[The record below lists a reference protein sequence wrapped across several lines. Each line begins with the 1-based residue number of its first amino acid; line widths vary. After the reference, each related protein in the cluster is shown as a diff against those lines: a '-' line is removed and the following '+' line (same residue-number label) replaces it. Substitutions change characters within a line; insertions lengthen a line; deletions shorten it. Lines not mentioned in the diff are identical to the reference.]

1 MEGVLGLVVIVLI
14 IYGFIRLNNYAGDSL
29 ARKKGI
35 RCPNCG
41 SSEIRQ
47 KSGTSFKVNFGSGW
61 KTMIDYKCKSCRHKY
76 TRYE

>member
-41 SSEIRQ
+41 SSEIGKRAELVS
-47 KSGTSFKVNFGSGW
+47 K
-61 KTMIDYKCKSCRHKY
+61 
-76 TRYE
+76 